1 MKKLKTG
8 ILIKDKVY
16 IRRLQ
21 KAIHTEYDQDIE
33 CIVFEDIENVC
44 REAKRKQLDLV
55 LIDETI
61 PVAYE
66 KLSRF
71 CAIAIVSGTRRYDR
85 SYLQIPACR

>member
-33 CIVFEDIENVC
+33 CIIFEDIENVC

-55 LIDETI
+55 LIDEAHHSPATTWEQI
-61 PVAYE
+61 WY
-66 KLSRF
+66 
-71 CAIAIVSGTRRYDR
+71 R
-85 SYLQIPACR
+85 SMRSIMEMREL